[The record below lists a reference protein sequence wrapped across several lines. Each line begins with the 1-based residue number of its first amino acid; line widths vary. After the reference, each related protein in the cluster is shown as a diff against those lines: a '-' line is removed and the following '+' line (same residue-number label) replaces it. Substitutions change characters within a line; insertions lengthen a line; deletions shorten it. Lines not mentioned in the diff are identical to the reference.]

1 MLALNSET
9 KDSIFYIDPFIS
21 ALLFLPEEPQEQF
34 QAPKDNLASCHLLLY
49 PFSSGYM
56 CTSASN
62 CSLNNPVVSAPE
74 NLTGGNITT
83 GILFDD
89 QAVQLLLLDLYKHF
103 PFTVAAG
110 AFPGQDCSES
120 ISIHSIIGQ
129 NLTNNK
135 KATGMIICI
144 CRTNLMQKV
153 SDF

>member
-1 MLALNSET
+1 
-9 KDSIFYIDPFIS
+9 
-21 ALLFLPEEPQEQF
+21 
-34 QAPKDNLASCHLLLY
+34 
-49 PFSSGYM
+49 M

-62 CSLNNPVVSAPE
+62 CCLNNPVVSAPE

-83 GILFDD
+83 GIFFDD

-110 AFPGQDCSES
+110 AFPGWDCSES

-129 NLTNNK
+129 NLTKNK

-144 CRTNLMQKV
+144 CRTNLM
-153 SDF
+153 